1 MMSTTAVLLLGHA
14 VSTWFLTG
22 LIWTIQVVHYPLFA
36 MADRSRYAD
45 FAAAHNLRITPLV
58 GPPMVVEALLSVW
71 LVIDPP
77 AGIPRWWAW
86 AGLALVG
93 LVWTST
99 ALLQVPQHG
108 RLAAGFDAQAH
119 TWLVASNW
127 VRTIAWTLR
136 AAIATAMVARLLQVR

>member
-1 MMSTTAVLLLGHA
+1 MTSTTTLLLGHA

-127 VRTIAWTLR
+127 VRTIGWTLR

>member
-1 MMSTTAVLLLGHA
+1 MTTALMLGHA

-36 MADRSRYAD
+36 MADRGTYAD
-45 FAAAHNLRITPLV
+45 FAAAHNHRITPLV
-58 GPPMVVEALLSVW
+58 GPPMVLEALLAVW
-71 LVIDPP
+71 LAVDPP
-77 AGIPRWWAW
+77 AGIPRWWTW
-86 AGLALVG
+86 TGLALVG
-93 LVWTST
+93 VVWTST

-119 TWLVASNW
+119 AWLVASNW

-136 AAIATAMVARLLQVR
+136 AAIATAMLARLLQTR